1 MSQPLE
7 HPVKRS
13 PDWDQGFAS
22 GRTSLAWQRTA
33 IASAAVA
40 ALVVRAGIIER
51 LLGLAIP
58 IAALILLAAVA
69 EWLFSR
75 RISAEHERPFQDGAV
90 LHGSVFV
97 LLGAVTLLV
106 AGASVALALAS

>member
-1 MSQPLE
+1 
-7 HPVKRS
+7 
-13 PDWDQGFAS
+13 
-22 GRTSLAWQRTA
+22 LAWQRTA
-33 IASAAVA
+33 IASVAVA

-58 IAALILLAAVA
+58 IAALILLAAGA
-69 EWLFSR
+69 EWLISR
-75 RISAEHERPFQDGAV
+75 RSSAEHDRPFQDGAV

-97 LLGAVTLLV
+97 LIGTVTLIV

>member
-7 HPVKRS
+7 HPVKPS
-13 PDWDQGFAS
+13 PEWDEGFAS

-33 IASAAVA
+33 IASIAVA
-40 ALVVRAGIIER
+40 ALVLRAGIIER

-58 IAALILLAAVA
+58 IATLVLLAAVA

-75 RISAEHERPFQDGAV
+75 RSSAEHDRPFQAGTV
-90 LHGSVFV
+90 VHGSVFV
-97 LLGAVTLLV
+97 LVGTVTLIV